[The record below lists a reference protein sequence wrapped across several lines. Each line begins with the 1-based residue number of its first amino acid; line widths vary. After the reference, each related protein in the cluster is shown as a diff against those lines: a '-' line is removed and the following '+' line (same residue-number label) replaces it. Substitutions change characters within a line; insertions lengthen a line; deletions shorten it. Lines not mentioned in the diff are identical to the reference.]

1 MYGPEPPLGGCGSHS
16 AVAADGGRASKAA
29 KDPRR
34 EKAVF
39 KRFMSGC
46 DMHGRE
52 KLDSHSH
59 QLIITTQHRILNK
72 DNKLSGVLG
81 DG

>member
-1 MYGPEPPLGGCGSHS
+1 
-16 AVAADGGRASKAA
+16 
-29 KDPRR
+29 
-34 EKAVF
+34 
-39 KRFMSGC
+39 MSGC